1 MRPSLFWLFS
11 IAFLLCNHTLGQNP
25 AAATDRVS
33 VTLHRVDVTDVDTSA
48 NPCDNFFRYACGKVI
63 AAEPIP
69 PDQGRWGSFD
79 KLALWNQQ
87 ELRSI
92 LETYQAPAPS
102 RTPNEQKI
110 GDFYASCVE
119 QADSGRDDYSPLPPL
134 IHRIYEMKSLRE
146 LPSTLAAVQMAFGS
160 LWEGNDNQTNTA
172 LFGYGPTPDANDVS
186 RVVAGIDQGGLG
198 LPSRDYYLKDDPHT
212 KEIREAYKQLIIKV
226 FLREGLDAK
235 AAQAHADTVLRVE
248 TALAQAQMDNI
259 TRRDPNKTNNRFTL
273 EQPKTLVPQFDWDT
287 YFVAL
292 GAPAVPLYEVS
303 SPGFMRAVNTL
314 LAAEPIETWKVY
326 LSWQLSYR
334 AAPALGNSWRKD
346 DFEFRRLLSG
356 AKMQLPTWRRCS
368 QATDAYLGEALG
380 QVYVQKNFPP
390 ESKQRVLKMVK
401 DIEAAMGRDLD
412 QATWMQAA
420 TRNEAHLKLA
430 AIVEKIGYPDKWI
443 DYSPLTITRESYPAN
458 VERATAFE
466 FKRQLGFI
474 NKPLDRTQWFMTPA
488 TVNAY
493 EDPQTN
499 TINFPAGILHA
510 PFFDS
515 AADDVINYGS
525 TGAVLGHE
533 LTHDFDDEGRKF
545 DLKGNLRDWWTA
557 QDAQAYEERGACIA
571 REYTGPVPGVEG
583 VTQNGKLTQG
593 EDTADNGG
601 IYLALSALTSDLMQ
615 QGKTMEEK
623 DSNGLT
629 NMQRFFLAF
638 ANDWCSSARPEI
650 VRTQVATNP
659 HSIPELRLNNTVGNM
674 PEFAKAFGCKA
685 GQPMVHAPMC
695 RVW

>member
-1 MRPSLFWLFS
+1 MRPSSLLLLS
-11 IAFLLCNHTLGQNP
+11 IFIICGHALAQN
-25 AAATDRVS
+25 ANTTAATDSATVQ
-33 VTLHRVDVTDVDTSA
+33 HVDVKNVDTSA
-48 NPCDNFFRYACGKVI
+48 NPCDNFFHYACDKVI

-69 PDQGRWGSFD
+69 PDQARWGSFD
-79 KLALWNQQ
+79 KLTLWNQQ

-92 LETYQAPAPS
+92 LETYQAANPS

-110 GDFYASCVE
+110 GDFYASCVG
-119 QADSGRDDYSPLPPL
+119 QADSGRDDHSVLTPLMD
-134 IHRIYEMKSLRE
+134 RIRAMQSLRE
-146 LPSTLAAVQMAFGS
+146 FPSTLAAVQMAFGS
-160 LWEGNDNQTNTA
+160 MWEGNDNQTNTA

-186 RVVAGIDQGGLG
+186 RVVAGVDQGGLG

-226 FLREGLDAK
+226 FIKEGLDAN

-248 TALAQAQMDNI
+248 TALAHAQMDNI
-259 TRRDPNKTNNRFTL
+259 TRRDPNKTNNRYTL
-273 EQPKTLVPQFDWDT
+273 AQLKTLVPKFDWDT
-287 YFVAL
+287 YFTAL

-303 SPGFMRAVNTL
+303 SPGFMRTVSTL

-326 LSWQLSYR
+326 LSWQLLYH
-334 AAPALGNSWRKD
+334 ATPALGDSWRKD
-346 DFEFRRLLSG
+346 AFEFTRLLSG
-356 AKMQLPTWRRCS
+356 AKQQLPTWRRCS
-368 QATDAYLGEALG
+368 QSTDAYLGEALG
-380 QVYVQKNFPP
+380 QVYVAKNFPAD
-390 ESKQRVLKMVK
+390 SKQRVLKMVK

-412 QATWMQAA
+412 QATWMQTA
-420 TRNEAHLKLA
+420 TRKEAHLKLA

-443 DYSPLTITRESYPAN
+443 NYSSLTISRQGYPEN

-466 FKRQLGFI
+466 FKRQLSFI

-499 TINFPAGILHA
+499 TINFPAGILHP
-510 PFFDS
+510 PFFDP

-557 QDAQAYEERGACIA
+557 QDAKAYEDRGSCIS

-615 QGKTMEEK
+615 QGKTMQDK
-623 DSNGLT
+623 DSSGLT
-629 NMQRFFLAF
+629 NLQRFFLAF